1 MTVLLTADPA
11 SCRLSGFEGPES
23 QDRLEATILQR
34 VAQKDQ
40 AAVRECLDTYGGLVW
55 SLARRFLRGDRADAE
70 DAVQEIFVDLWKSAP
85 RFDPEVS
92 SETTFVAMIARRRLI
107 DRVRRTSR
115 RPTQE
120 ALVEEA
126 VGSSPPEE
134 SVGEELSEDVG
145 AATRA
150 LAELSPEQQK
160 AIRMSLI
167 NGLSHQQISDATG
180 MPLGTVKTHIRRGVI
195 RIREKLAAEGK
206 GVAR

>member
-1 MTVLLTADPA
+1 VIATLTTEIADPLV
-11 SCRLSGFEGPES
+11 SSGGVPETRR
-23 QDRLEATILQR
+23 RLEDTILQR
-34 VAQKDQ
+34 VARKDQ

-85 RFDPEVS
+85 RFDPSVS

-107 DRVRRTSR
+107 DRVRRSSR

-126 VGSSPPEE
+126 VGSSNEPLPIDDQA
-134 SVGEELSEDVG
+134 EDVG

-150 LAELSPEQQK
+150 LADLSPEQQK

-206 GVAR
+206 GVVQ